1 MIKSLVVSVQSDE
14 TKEEHMKQTK
24 TNEERIIPHQKRFE
38 LSGCRSLQILLIYLH
53 ISTLFALSVSLPHVT
68 WYAPFLTGGG
78 YSSEAITYAIQLR
91 QVLDKSFSI
100 VQFAEH
106 SKSSFLQGLPIST
119 RNVLQSSMIRAYNVA
134 PSIAICHST
143 PDVWVPNANW
153 GWGSVPCPPPN
164 ALFKVGRTM
173 YETDRVPSSW
183 VEKLNLMDRIWVPTE
198 FHRQTFEFSGV
209 SSNKLVVVPEAV
221 DVDFFNPINHQPL
234 PSLMKLLQMKRVNTE
249 SESKP
254 YIFLSVFKWENRKN
268 WQGLL
273 KAYFQEFD
281 RNENVVLVMKTSPFH
296 NDRPIENDIDDYAK
310 LIGVGDQ
317 HAPYLVYG
325 RQLPLS
331 ELPSLY
337 ASADAFVLPS
347 RGEGWGRPHAEAMS
361 MGLPVIATNWSGNTA
376 FMNSSNSLPLP
387 VEKLIYRK
395 RGENHMWAEP
405 SVIELQKLMRYCL
418 NQPEEVKHL
427 GKIGRKTMVEEYNP
441 EVVGNIVLK
450 ELENIAS
457 EMRKKNEL

>member
-1 MIKSLVVSVQSDE
+1 
-14 TKEEHMKQTK
+14 
-24 TNEERIIPHQKRFE
+24 
-38 LSGCRSLQILLIYLH
+38 
-53 ISTLFALSVSLPHVT
+53 
-68 WYAPFLTGGG
+68 
-78 YSSEAITYAIQLR
+78 
-91 QVLDKSFSI
+91 
-100 VQFAEH
+100 
-106 SKSSFLQGLPIST
+106 
-119 RNVLQSSMIRAYNVA
+119 
-134 PSIAICHST
+134 
-143 PDVWVPNANW
+143 
-153 GWGSVPCPPPN
+153 
-164 ALFKVGRTM
+164 
-173 YETDRVPSSW
+173 
-183 VEKLNLMDRIWVPTE
+183 
-198 FHRQTFEFSGV
+198 
-209 SSNKLVVVPEAV
+209 
-221 DVDFFNPINHQPL
+221 
-234 PSLMKLLQMKRVNTE
+234 
-249 SESKP
+249 
-254 YIFLSVFKWENRKN
+254 
-268 WQGLL
+268 
-273 KAYFQEFD
+273 
-281 RNENVVLVMKTSPFH
+281 
-296 NDRPIENDIDDYAK
+296 
-310 LIGVGDQ
+310 
-317 HAPYLVYG
+317 VYG